1 MECTRLSQPR
11 WLVAH
16 PDGLSAHKPSL
27 IQVVTWGAIHE
38 RAYDRYRA
46 YAGRTPKFTMRRL
59 FTKPVVRT
67 KFVQLLSIERKFY
80 DRGEAVVRIA

>member
-1 MECTRLSQPR
+1 MQ
-11 WLVAH
+11 
-16 PDGLSAHKPSL
+16 SAQTWVSWVEQ
-27 IQVVTWGAIHE
+27 QVNTTHLAVFYLWESILGEWTGV
-38 RAYDRYRA
+38 
-46 YAGRTPKFTMRRL
+46 L